1 MQNLKFDDIK
11 VTELTSD
18 EMVDTNG
25 GFLSAETLIL
35 IAAITGI
42 MGASAAIFRGISGL
56 FRALG
61 VF

>member
-11 VTELTSD
+11 VTELTSE

-25 GFLSAETLIL
+25 GFLSTETLIL

-42 MGASAAIFRGISGL
+42 MGASAAIFGGISGF

-61 VF
+61 IF